1 MRDRRAARL
10 ERFVR
15 AKLGTVRSDA
25 CRDRNHDNCA
35 HLMGVGVEVSLWMS
49 RPKFGA
55 MLCECEC
62 HSTCPITGSRMAVP
76 FRAWRE
82 SCSCA
87 GAEQERQRL
96 DGVEFPGF

>member
-1 MRDRRAARL
+1 MRDRWAGRL

-15 AKLGTVRSDA
+15 AKLGAVRSDA
-25 CRDRNHDNCA
+25 CRDHDHDDCA
-35 HLMGVGVEVSLWMS
+35 HLMGVGVEVSPWMS
-49 RPKFGA
+49 QPKFGA
-55 MLCECEC
+55 VLCECAC
-62 HSTCPITGSRMAVP
+62 HDSCPITGSREAVP
-76 FRAWRE
+76 FLAWQE